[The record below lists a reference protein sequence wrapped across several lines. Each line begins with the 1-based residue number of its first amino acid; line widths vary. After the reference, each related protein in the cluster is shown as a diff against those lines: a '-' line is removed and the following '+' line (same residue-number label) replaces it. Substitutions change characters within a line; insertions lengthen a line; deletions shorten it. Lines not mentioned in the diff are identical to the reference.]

1 MVHKW
6 KINTTGDGACSIH
19 SVWGHWVSGAL
30 FMRDAR
36 SFLRVSFGKTAEEFQ
51 SRLCCA
57 DLMIEIEVALWDML
71 APIVKQLGHLD
82 MPPRTGDNEGRLV
95 WHCWLESSRDVA
107 QRCFDAGRADMEKFR
122 IYREC
127 KERVI
132 QEFGCLC
139 VSAFEDVFIMPLM
152 TSLGLLEK
160 YMGELS
166 LEVAEGRRLSKYET
180 LFAGSAG
187 ARE

>member
-1 MVHKW
+1 
-6 KINTTGDGACSIH
+6 
-19 SVWGHWVSGAL
+19 
-30 FMRDAR
+30 
-36 SFLRVSFGKTAEEFQ
+36 
-51 SRLCCA
+51 
-57 DLMIEIEVALWDML
+57 MIEMEVALWEML
-71 APIVKQLGHLD
+71 SPIVKQLDHLD
-82 MPPRTGDNEGRLV
+82 MPPCTGDNEGRLV
-95 WHCWLESSRDVA
+95 WRCLIESSRDVA
-107 QRCFDAGRADMEKFR
+107 QRCLDAGRADMEKFC

-139 VSAFEDVFIMPLM
+139 VSAFEEVFIMPLM

-166 LEVAEGRRLSKYET
+166 FEVAEGRRLSKYGT

-187 ARE
+187 TREWQRTVVEEACLGNSFGLLLSKIQDVVHGLVFDGNIDPAPIV